1 VFTATVGAIQ
11 ELPPRGYKHRKSGEL
26 KSKKDLSGVKILLVR
41 HGETDWNLAG
51 RFQGRSDVPLNQKGV
66 EQANALASALR
77 KESLTAIYS
86 SPLVRA
92 KETARLIKVF
102 HPSSPL
108 YEDEGLVEMDLGE
121 FEGIEGPRWAE
132 KHADFRKAWRDN
144 PASVTMPGGECL
156 QEVQARSLAALER
169 MTHSYPLESTLL
181 VCSHN
186 FVILTILCHALEI
199 PLDRFRELRQGTAAL
214 NVLYM
219 QGEKLQVEVVNDRSH
234 LPGEEERKRT

>member
-1 VFTATVGAIQ
+1 M
-11 ELPPRGYKHRKSGEL
+11 E
-26 KSKKDLSGVKILLVR
+26 SKRDFSSIKVLLVR

-77 KESLTAIYS
+77 RECLCAIYS

-92 KETARLIKVF
+92 KETARLIKAF
-102 HPSSPL
+102 HPSAPL

-132 KHADFRKAWRDN
+132 KHAEFRQAWRDN
-144 PASVTMPGGECL
+144 PASVTMPGGESL
-156 QEVQARSLAALER
+156 KEVQARAVAAMER
-169 MTHSYPLESTLL
+169 ITHSHPPGSTLL
-181 VCSHN
+181 ICSHN

-199 PLDRFRELRQGTAAL
+199 PLNRFRELKQGTAAL
-214 NVLYM
+214 NVLYL
-219 QGEKLQVEVVNDRSH
+219 QGGRFQAEVVNDRSH
-234 LPGEEERKRT
+234 LSREEERKAK

>member
-1 VFTATVGAIQ
+1 MESKRDF
-11 ELPPRGYKHRKSGEL
+11 SGIKL
-26 KSKKDLSGVKILLVR
+26 LLVR

-51 RFQGRSDVPLNQKGV
+51 RFQGRSDLPLNQKGV

-77 KESLTAIYS
+77 GEPLAAIYS
-86 SPLVRA
+86 SPLARA
-92 KETARLIKVF
+92 KETARLIQVF
-102 HPSSPL
+102 HPFAPM

-132 KHADFRKAWRDN
+132 KHADFRQAWRDN
-144 PASVTMPGGECL
+144 PASVTMPGGESL
-156 QEVQARSLAALER
+156 QEVQARSLEALER
-169 MTHSYPLESTLL
+169 ITHSHRLGSTLL

-199 PLDRFRELRQGTAAL
+199 PLNRFRELKQGTAAL

-219 QGEKLQVEVVNDRSH
+219 KGNKLQAEVVNDRSH
-234 LPGEEERKRT
+234 LPREEERKKT

>member
-1 VFTATVGAIQ
+1 L
-11 ELPPRGYKHRKSGEL
+11 ESKRDSSGI
-26 KSKKDLSGVKILLVR
+26 KILLVR

-66 EQANALASALR
+66 EQANALASALGG
-77 KESLTAIYS
+77 ESLAAIYS

-92 KETARLIKVF
+92 RETARLIQVF
-102 HPSSPL
+102 HPSAPL
-108 YEDEGLVEMDLGE
+108 YEEEGLVEMDLGE

-144 PASVTMPGGECL
+144 PASVTMPGGESL
-156 QEVQARSLAALER
+156 QEVQARAMATLER
-169 MTHSYPLESTLL
+169 ISKAHPPDCTLL

-199 PLDRFRELRQGTAAL
+199 PLDRFRELKQGTAAM
-214 NVLYM
+214 NILYL
-219 QGEKLQVEVVNDRSH
+219 QGRRLRAEVVNDRSH
-234 LPGEEERKRT
+234 LPREEGKKIKEKPIKGVE

>member
-1 VFTATVGAIQ
+1 MHG
-11 ELPPRGYKHRKSGEL
+11 ESGEL
-26 KSKKDLSGVKILLVR
+26 ESKKDSSGIKILLVR

-66 EQANALASALR
+66 EQANALASALGG
-77 KESLTAIYS
+77 ESLAAIYS

-92 KETARLIKVF
+92 RETARLIKVF

-108 YEDEGLVEMDLGE
+108 YEEEGLVEMDLGE

-144 PASVTMPGGECL
+144 PASVTMPGGENL
-156 QEVQARSLAALER
+156 QQVQARSMAVLER
-169 MTHSYPLESTLL
+169 ITHSYPLGSTLL

-199 PLDRFRELRQGTAAL
+199 PLNRFRELKQGTAAL

-219 QGEKLQVEVVNDRSH
+219 QGERLQAEVVNDRSH
-234 LPGEEERKRT
+234 LPQEEERKRT